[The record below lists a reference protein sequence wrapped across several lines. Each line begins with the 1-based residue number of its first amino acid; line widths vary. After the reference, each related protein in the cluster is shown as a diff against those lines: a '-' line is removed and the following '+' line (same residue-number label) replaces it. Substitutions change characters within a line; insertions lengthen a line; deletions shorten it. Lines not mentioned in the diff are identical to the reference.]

1 MQKNGSQMG
10 LTDSIVCNRIIMKW
24 HTGNETKFNL
34 DDNEKYNFAMIYS
47 VPQPA
52 LKYSIQLGC

>member
-1 MQKNGSQMG
+1 MG